1 MSRIRKIIGFGIIGA
16 GVLIMLFPFYNSY
29 KKQQEQKEMLNE
41 IYDLMKEQRAL
52 TPTATPMARATDV
65 PDGYVPRNP
74 NGLAAYASS
83 SASASDSKETLPTP
97 TPAPTPSPTQGPSPD
112 EEFAS
117 LELAEE
123 EEAPQTNVLESER
136 LRGQTLCGIIRIPD
150 IDLTYAV
157 VEGTKYENIGVA
169 IGHFSSSVA
178 FGAEGNCALAGHRGG
193 TSGPYFKDIDKL
205 VKGSEIILTDMN
217 FDEYTYI
224 VTDSFI
230 VDPTDTYVAED
241 LGKPGRYLTL
251 VTCQDKGTKRLVVR
265 AKIRK

>member
-16 GVLIMLFPFYNSY
+16 GILIMLFPLYNSF
-29 KKQQEQKEMLNE
+29 KKQQEQKKMLNE
-41 IYDLMKEQRAL
+41 IYDLMREQRSL
-52 TPTATPMARATDV
+52 TPTATPMARATEA

-74 NGLAAYASS
+74 SGTVAYA
-83 SASASDSKETLPTP
+83 ASASSADGKTAVPSPEPTP
-97 TPAPTPSPTQGPSPD
+97 VPTPVPSAD
-112 EEFAS
+112 EEFTS

-123 EEAPQTNVLESER
+123 EKAPKINVLESER
-136 LRGQTLCGIIRIPD
+136 LRGQTLYGIIRIPD

-169 IGHFSSSVA
+169 IGHFSSSAA

-217 FDEYTYI
+217 FDEFTYT

-241 LGKPGRYLTL
+241 LGRPGRYLTL
-251 VTCQDKGTKRLVVR
+251 VTCQDKGTRRLVVR